1 MDRST
6 LVSVDEYLN
15 TSFTDGDREYVDGQI
30 VERNVGEI
38 DHGDVQTAIAYYIRR
53 RYPNYWAAVEI
64 RIRVS
69 ATRFRIPDVTIVA
82 GPKPKERI
90 ITSPPLVVVE
100 VLSPDDRAGYMQ
112 EKIDDYLAFGIAS
125 VWVVNPNTRCA
136 YIHTTSGSRECSDR
150 VLRSSDGSVEVP
162 LSELFG

>member
-1 MDRST
+1 MDRAT

-15 TSFTDGDREYVDGQI
+15 TSFTDGDREYVDGHI
-30 VERNVGEI
+30 VERNLGEI
-38 DHGDVQTAIAYYIRR
+38 DHGDIQTASAYSIRR

-64 RIRVS
+64 RTRVS

-82 GPKPKERI
+82 GPKPEGRV

-100 VLSPDDRAGYMQ
+100 VLSPDDRAGDMQ
-112 EKIDDYLAFGIAS
+112 EKIDDYLTFGIPC
-125 VWVVNPNTRCA
+125 VWVVNPKTRRG
-136 YIHTTSGSRECSDR
+136 YIHTPSGSRECSDGI
-150 VLRSSDGSVEVP
+150 LRSSDGSIEVP